1 MELISGQSNGVMVV
15 TIRGSVDAL
24 TAGQVQGYFDDL
36 LEKGE
41 RQIILDLSQVDF
53 MSSAGLRVIMT
64 VSKNLRQDGGEL
76 RLAAA
81 QPSVEKMLKISGF
94 TTILKS
100 FASLDA
106 ALGSF
111 QG

>member
-1 MELISGQSNGVMVV
+1 MELNSGQFDGVKVV
-15 TIRGSVDAL
+15 SIEGSVDAM

-41 RQIILDLSQVDF
+41 RRIILDLSKVDF

-64 VSKNLRQDGGEL
+64 VSKNLRQEGGEL

-100 FASLDA
+100 FSSLDA
-106 ALGSF
+106 ALESF
-111 QG
+111 QV

>member
-1 MELISGQSNGVMVV
+1 MELNSGQFEGVKVV
-15 TIRGSVDAL
+15 SIEGSVDAM

-41 RQIILDLSQVDF
+41 RRIILDLSKVDF

-64 VSKNLRQDGGEL
+64 VSKNLRQEGGEL

-100 FASLDA
+100 FSSLDA
-106 ALGSF
+106 ALESF
-111 QG
+111 QV